1 MEVYKV
7 NYKYIG
13 HGMSML
19 AEFTSLMVIA
29 GAAFFAVSS
38 NTSAV
43 SKDDIAIIGTSISFS
58 LKLTG
63 IIVSI
68 IKDSISLEI
77 GIKAAVV
84 RIYMT

>member
-1 MEVYKV
+1 M

-63 IIVSI
+63 IMVSI